1 MRLLDR
7 FWNLGLGPDRLV
19 GLAKSLGADVPA
31 CIRSVTARGEGRGD
45 RVEPVAATGLTGTPV
60 LLVNPRKAL
69 STARVFQGWDGI
81 DRGPLRAD
89 WIDGRND
96 LEPVDRKSGVSGKSV
111 SVRLDLGGRRI
122 N

>member
-60 LLVNPRKAL
+60 LLVNPRQAL
-69 STARVFQGWDGI
+69 STAPVFQGWAGTA
-81 DRGPLRAD
+81 RRPPPAD
-89 WIDGRND
+89 WQAGRKQP
-96 LEPVDRKSGVSGKSV
+96 EPVARAM
-111 SVRLDLGGRRI
+111 VREI
-122 N
+122 NKTQK

>member
-31 CIRSVTARGEGRGD
+31 CIRSVTARGEGRGA
-45 RVEPVAATGLTGTPV
+45 RVEPVAATGLTGRPV
-60 LLVNPRKAL
+60 LLVTPRKAL

-81 DRGPLRAD
+81 DRVPLPAD
-89 WIDGRND
+89 WIAGPHARV
-96 LEPVDRKSGVSGKSV
+96 PVASALVPE
-111 SVRLDLGGRRI
+111 LTEI
-122 N
+122 IPA